1 MVVVVSILQ
10 LFFQDGL
17 LFLVLWGLL
26 GLEEEEEE
34 EEEEGKVLIE
44 SACGVVLFRGIS

>member
-1 MVVVVSILQ
+1 MVVVSSFLQ

-26 GLEEEEEE
+26 GLEEEE
-34 EEEEGKVLIE
+34 GKVLIE
-44 SACGVVLFRGIS
+44 SAYGVVLFRGIS